1 MSNPWFRMYA
11 EFINDPKVQMLSEVD
26 QRRYIMLLCAR
37 CNGDETLHE
46 TEAAFLLRISDEEY
60 LATKARLMAKNL
72 IDDDNR
78 PVAWDKRQY
87 ASDSSTARVAA
98 HRERMKRACNVTV
111 TPPDTDTDTDTGTES
126 IPPLSPPPVGE
137 GSTKTAHG
145 SRLPTEW
152 KLPDD
157 WLTWALTLIPDHRR
171 VIRISESFRDHWIGA
186 AGAKGRKADWQATWR
201 NWIRREAERH
211 ENTGNR
217 TPERESVV
225 DRVARK
231 NGFVRTYDGEFVRP
245 EEVRDRAT
253 ILDAHD
259 GTLRLNLV

>member
-11 EFINDPKVQMLSEVD
+11 EFMNDPKVQMLSEVD
-26 QRRYIMLLCAR
+26 QRRYTMLLCAR

-98 HRERMKRACNVTV
+98 HRERMKRPCNVTV
-111 TPPDTDTDTDTGTES
+111 TPPDTDTDTDTES

-137 GSTKTAHG
+137 GSAKTAHG
-145 SRLPTEW
+145 SRLPT
-152 KLPDD
+152 D
-157 WLTWALTLIPDHRR
+157 
-171 VIRISESFRDHWIGA
+171 
-186 AGAKGRKADWQATWR
+186 
-201 NWIRREAERH
+201 
-211 ENTGNR
+211 
-217 TPERESVV
+217 
-225 DRVARK
+225 
-231 NGFVRTYDGEFVRP
+231 
-245 EEVRDRAT
+245 
-253 ILDAHD
+253 
-259 GTLRLNLV
+259 